1 MGIYLRTQT
10 IRTLLEDKVDCKTF
24 EDVSDMLDDIDLLSD
39 AKDDALKEAQ
49 GNDAS
54 TTDCKLTLHI
64 VSNNEA
70 SNICPK
76 CHKPKRMQNNI
87 IQLLCECDSEVV
99 VGCHTCKHNPH
110 APFVPEICDE
120 CNP

>member
-1 MGIYLRTQT
+1 MKQQEKIVEILKQYSINHHHEGIVLQESWFDDVADDLVK
-10 IRTLLEDKVDCKTF
+10 LL
-24 EDVSDMLDDIDLLSD
+24 
-39 AKDDALKEAQ
+39 
-49 GNDAS
+49 N
-54 TTDCKLTLHI
+54 LHI

-120 CNP
+120 CNPETFSKWHPTDC